1 MGVEVEE
8 QTRVVNLLNNKSSPI
23 TYQILGAP
31 NEQCVKLTKAQ
42 LNCVNEQ
49 IFKMLGTWKGDTLS
63 SREKTILIESYPSS
77 VSMYAM
83 GVYQL
88 YEGGHINNYIQLD
101 LSSFGNDMGKKEVPY
116 G

>member
-1 MGVEVEE
+1 MKKVKCGMGVEVEE

-49 IFKMLGTWKGDTLS
+49 IFKM
-63 SREKTILIESYPSS
+63 
-77 VSMYAM
+77 
-83 GVYQL
+83 
-88 YEGGHINNYIQLD
+88 
-101 LSSFGNDMGKKEVPY
+101 FGNLERRHSIFKREDDTN
-116 G
+116 

>member
-1 MGVEVEE
+1 MS
-8 QTRVVNLLNNKSSPI
+8 KS
-23 TYQILGAP
+23 LK
-31 NEQCVKLTKAQ
+31 C
-42 LNCVNEQ
+42 
-49 IFKMLGTWKGDTLS
+49 LGTWKGDTLS

-101 LSSFGNDMGKKEVPY
+101 LSSFGNDMGKKKYHMVKWDALDKPNDFV
-116 G
+116 GLVS